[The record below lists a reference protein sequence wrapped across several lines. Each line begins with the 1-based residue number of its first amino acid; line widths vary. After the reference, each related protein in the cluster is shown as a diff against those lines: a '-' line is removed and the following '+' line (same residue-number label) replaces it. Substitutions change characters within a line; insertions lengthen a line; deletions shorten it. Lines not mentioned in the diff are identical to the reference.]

1 MTELLKMTKE
11 EELKVLETF
20 VEYLKENEI
29 SIKYEEEPYHE
40 YDPFELSLNDW
51 VDSGYTNDGSELKI
65 NNDFLAEKVEN
76 EYYESSYPYVYGEY
90 FQYEMEDIIDNYI
103 DTLEEKNDAEKEVMR
118 KILLASDKFD
128 IDYSEYVDVDY
139 DLDGVFEDYKI
150 PVDILI
156 DNDNLNTEGSNLEY
170 AISSIREML
179 KNEYDNSLIEMKNE
193 KSDADF
199 VFEKLSDQALN
210 VLGFLRYRYEDMYN
224 AEDVVDLL
232 NKVQKQI
239 ANMTSV
245 LGHFENAK
253 LLNRITEGDQ
263 EETNQM
269 YSTFE
274 EVKEYMDKAYDS
286 IDDVVDDLSRIRE
299 LEERRNQDEEIID
312 KTNIENYVDKFTPIL
327 FKSQG
332 YQISDLCDDEKVKN
346 SEFLKSFLTEMSE
359 LYNIGVYTVS
369 KIFNLRE
376 LKEVVEN
383 RKEIIIEKD
392 DVIGM
397 FDPVQ
402 GGGSLMDIS
411 LEKGFTVPLSYV
423 KLSNQNDS
431 SYGYSTTDVYGSLI

>member
-11 EELKVLETF
+11 EELEVVEKF
-20 VEYLKENEI
+20 IEYLKENDI
-29 SIKYEEEPYHE
+29 SIKFEEDSYNGF
-40 YDPFELSLNDW
+40 DPLKLPLYDW

-65 NNDFLAEKVEN
+65 NNDFLVEKVEN
-76 EYYESSYPYVYGEY
+76 EYYESIYPYVYGEY
-90 FQYEMEDIIDNYI
+90 FQYGMENIIDDYI
-103 DTLEEKNDAEKEVMR
+103 NSLEEKNDAEKEVIR

-128 IDYSEYVDVDY
+128 IEYSEYVDVNY

-150 PVDILI
+150 PVDVLI

-179 KNEYDNSLIEMKNE
+179 KNEYDNSLIEMKNK

-269 YSTFE
+269 CSTFE

-286 IDDVVDDLSRIRE
+286 IDDVVDDLLRIRE
-299 LEERRNQDEEIID
+299 LEERRDQDEEIID
-312 KTNIENYVDKFTPIL
+312 KTNIENYVDQFTPIL

-332 YQISDLCDDEKVKN
+332 YEISDLCDDEKVKQ
-346 SEFLKSFLTEMSE
+346 SKFLQSFLTEMIN
-359 LYNIGVYTVS
+359 LFNIGVYTVS
-369 KIFNLRE
+369 KIFNLLE
-376 LKEVVEN
+376 LKEIVEN

-411 LEKGFTVPLSYV
+411 LEKGFTIPLSYV